1 MSVQKF
7 NRVPCK
13 IKSNWLDEGKRGTLY
28 ACVTPVG
35 SFNVWA
41 VVVWDGPEDE
51 PELFKA
57 HGLLVNHTGA
67 WESLV

>member
-13 IKSNWLDEGKRGTLY
+13 VKRNWLDEGRRGTLY

-35 SFNVWA
+35 GITWA
-41 VVVWDGPEDE
+41 FVVWDGPDDE
-51 PELFKA
+51 PDLVKA